1 MSDYI
6 YAISHGGITVTSLDS
21 LEETD
26 SHQFESFDDINA
38 DTSSEE
44 EVTEEDKSEG

>member
-1 MSDYI
+1 MGDYI
-6 YAISHGGITVTSLDS
+6 YAISHGGITVTSLDT

-26 SHQFESFDDINA
+26 SHQFESFEEINA
-38 DTSSEE
+38 DNPSEE